1 MEEERELIAPDD
13 EAADGHQEIASL
25 FEHTVLLVGQV
36 FNSVAYQRR
45 LNVINTLI
53 ENNVKVKEIL
63 KEPVLNLDAIDND
76 YLFGETFEVQL
87 SKTTT
92 EKQKSKSIFTGLQRK
107 PNMMNQFVNP
117 ANQPFRSG
125 PLPNSQQRGR
135 GRGFLFARGRR
146 GKQLLSMSVSSTEGG
161 TTKPARLSSHTS
173 SDEKVVICGEHGEY
187 SASRLLSVFPEKLG
201 KVNKQTPHL
210 RVSKGISD
218 SISIRTI
225 SNGTSQLK
233 FNESG
238 GNCHSVPGN
247 LGNAEERCN
256 KISPTQHKKIGF

>member
-53 ENNVKVKEIL
+53 KNNVKVKEIL

-76 YLFGETFEVQL
+76 YLFGETFEEQL
-87 SKTTT
+87 SKATT

-117 ANQPFRSG
+117 VNQPFWSG
-125 PLPNSQQRGR
+125 SLPNSQQRGR
-135 GRGFLFARGRR
+135 G
-146 GKQLLSMSVSSTEGG
+146 
-161 TTKPARLSSHTS
+161 
-173 SDEKVVICGEHGEY
+173 
-187 SASRLLSVFPEKLG
+187 
-201 KVNKQTPHL
+201 
-210 RVSKGISD
+210 
-218 SISIRTI
+218 
-225 SNGTSQLK
+225 
-233 FNESG
+233 
-238 GNCHSVPGN
+238 
-247 LGNAEERCN
+247 
-256 KISPTQHKKIGF
+256 